1 MAGLFGGKDSFK
13 QNKIPMRIKLSGDG
27 FETEVEFSII
37 IFSNVPCFAGGLKV
51 HPDTSPFD
59 GKINCSIV
67 NSSAML
73 QTTKLAYLVWRGKHA
88 DRKEMQFFRSKDFL
102 ARSYEP
108 ISVQYDGKVISGIRE
123 FKVSVLSSA
132 IKILG

>member
-1 MAGLFGGKDSFK
+1 
-13 QNKIPMRIKLSGDG
+13 
-27 FETEVEFSII
+27 
-37 IFSNVPCFAGGLKV
+37 
-51 HPDTSPFD
+51 
-59 GKINCSIV
+59 
-67 NSSAML
+67 ML